1 MTTAHILLGV
11 TGSIAAFKACH
22 LASDWSKQG
31 HEVRVV
37 MTAAAQEFVT
47 PLTFTSLTHTPTR
60 TAMFAAQR
68 TDGDVSATAMHS
80 TQINHVDDAKWADI
94 LVVAPA
100 SADSIAKIACGIA
113 DDQLTSTILAYD
125 EGPKVLCPAMNV
137 HMYANAVTQ
146 RNLQTCRELGW
157 TIVEPESGMLA
168 CRDIGKGRMEE
179 PAGIEAA
186 VADLLH
192 GDLPDNSLPLKGRNV
207 LVTAGPTQEP
217 LDPVRYL
224 TNHST
229 GKMGYAIAEQARDMG
244 AKVTLVSGP
253 VSLQAPHGVDVVNV
267 RSAQEMFRA
276 VQDAF
281 ANADI
286 TIMAAAVGDFR
297 PAERSAEKI
306 KKNGRER
313 ITLELVSNPDILAW
327 AGANKRDGQTLCGFA
342 METID
347 PGAAS
352 YRTLAEDEQTE
363 PGRTYAHGTCRTACR
378 RGRRTGFPGIVK
390 EFGMLLIAV
399 DIGNTNVVLG
409 FIHDGRIAGT
419 YRITTK
425 ANHTSD
431 EYGLMITQFLKL
443 SGFAPGDV
451 DDVIISSVVPKV
463 MHSFRA
469 SIVKFLDIDPMI
481 VGPGVKTGIN
491 IRIDNP
497 KSMGA
502 DCIADCAGAYYEYGG
517 PILVADFGTATT
529 FNYVTADAS
538 VICGLITTGIRT
550 GAAALWDA
558 TAQLPEVE
566 ITRPKSILATSTKPA
581 MQAGLYYNFLGGIE
595 RTIMQFHRE
604 IDEDFRVVATGG
616 LSRVFADDTDMIDIY
631 DPELIFKGMLHI
643 YERNVR

>member
-229 GKMGYAIAEQARDMG
+229 GKMGYAIAERARDMG

-342 METID
+342 METQD
-347 PGAAS
+347 LEGNATKKLASKHCDMLVANDLRTPGA
-352 YRTLAEDEQTE
+352 
-363 PGRTYAHGTCRTACR
+363 
-378 RGRRTGFPGIVK
+378 GF
-390 EFGMLLIAV
+390 AA
-399 DIGNTNVVLG
+399 DTNVVTV
-409 FIHDGRIAGT
+409 FR
-419 YRITTK
+419 
-425 ANHTSD
+425 
-431 EYGLMITQFLKL
+431 
-443 SGFAPGDV
+443 PG
-451 DDVIISSVVPKV
+451 
-463 MHSFRA
+463 
-469 SIVKFLDIDPMI
+469 SI
-481 VGPGVKTGIN
+481 
-491 IRIDNP
+491 
-497 KSMGA
+497 
-502 DCIADCAGAYYEYGG
+502 
-517 PILVADFGTATT
+517 
-529 FNYVTADAS
+529 
-538 VICGLITTGIRT
+538 
-550 GAAALWDA
+550 
-558 TAQLPEVE
+558 PE
-566 ITRPKSILATSTKPA
+566 RPHIEHWQKMSKRNLAERMLTEL
-581 MQAGLYYNFLGGIE
+581 AGL
-595 RTIMQFHRE
+595 HV
-604 IDEDFRVVATGG
+604 DVAGEQG
-616 LSRVFADDTDMIDIY
+616 PQES
-631 DPELIFKGMLHI
+631 
-643 YERNVR
+643 